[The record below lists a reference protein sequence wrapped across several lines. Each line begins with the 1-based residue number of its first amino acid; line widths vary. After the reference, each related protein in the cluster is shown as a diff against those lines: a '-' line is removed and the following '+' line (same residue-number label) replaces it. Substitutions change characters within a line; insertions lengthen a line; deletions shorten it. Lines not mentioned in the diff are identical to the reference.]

1 MTRQIFILLVSVFL
15 VIFGGIWESEYLER
29 SANFVL
35 SDLEYTENMLNNN
48 NIQMAKNQIDE
59 LENSWRNVKDAW
71 NIFVQ
76 NDLVDQIDDS
86 LVELK
91 AYVEQENKGEAYVY
105 SKKLRANI
113 EDIVNRQK
121 INLENVF

>member
-35 SDLEYTENMLNNN
+35 SDLEYTENMLTNN

-91 AYVEQENKGEAYVY
+91 AYVEQEKKGEAYVY